1 MGSFRAALRIWVTGV
16 QVTQSCAETG
26 LMLGHPFYG
35 ITLADAF
42 HLGKT
47 LFRLLPTVLNVKK
60 SFRPCINL
68 PASKVWLCLKR
79 VKLYSLSVLL
89 VVYIVANAV
98 EFKKDPLHEKE
109 IGIQTRQ
116 TRVIATRLP
125 TCFLVFGTRLL

>member
-1 MGSFRAALRIWVTGV
+1 MTGV

-60 SFRPCINL
+60 SFRPCIN
-68 PASKVWLCLKR
+68 SKVWLCLKR